1 MEVLSISLGRN
12 ILKRGSRDRERMQ
25 LYAKELEAYHI
36 IVLTR
41 RVHGFTEEVHEG
53 NLHVYPTDSRTRLH
67 MLWDAFWIGRRI
79 AQKKRERPLI
89 ISAQDPLAIGWLSW
103 LLVCVSDARLHI
115 QVHGDYF
122 SPQWVGHSLVRRFE
136 RFWALRLLTCA
147 PAIRVVSVRIEQ
159 SLIARNISRE
169 RITVLPIRP
178 ELEAFL
184 AMEHVFRNEPPLT
197 LLYIGRLA
205 PEKDIPRIVRAF
217 ACIRAE
223 YPNIHLRIVGEG
235 SEKGKIESCIRA
247 TGVEQQV
254 SLAPWTEDVPREMN
268 RADMLL
274 VASEHEAYGLVLIE
288 AMAVGITIITTDV
301 GCVGEVFKDGEHG
314 VVVRT
319 AGDAAYAAALRTLLA
334 DADMRRACGHR
345 AKETAQTLS
354 ETVTSGAYVHTWVTS
369 LM

>member
-12 ILKRGSRDRERMQ
+12 ILKPGSRDRERMQ

-41 RVHGFTEEVHEG
+41 RVHGFMEEVHEG
-53 NLHVYPTDSRTRLH
+53 NLHVYPTHSRTRLH

-79 AQKKRERPLI
+79 ARMKREQPLI

-103 LLVCVSDARLHI
+103 LLVCASDARLHI

-147 PAIRVVSVRIEQ
+147 PAIRVVSARIAQ

-184 AMEHVFRNEPPLT
+184 AMGHMFRDEPPLT

-235 SEKGKIESCIRA
+235 SEKGKIESCIRV
-247 TGVEQQV
+247 TGVEQHV

-268 RADMLL
+268 RADVLL
-274 VASEHEAYGLVLIE
+274 VASEHEAYGLVLVE
-288 AMAVGITIITTDV
+288 AMAVGLPIVTTDV
-301 GCVGEVFKDGEHG
+301 GCVGEVFKDGVHG
-314 VVVRT
+314 VVVRS
-319 AGDAAYAAALRTLLA
+319 AGDAAYAETLRTLLA
-334 DADMRRACGHR
+334 DADMRRACGRR

-354 ETVTSGAYVHTWVTS
+354 ETVTSSAYVRAWVTS
-369 LM
+369 LS